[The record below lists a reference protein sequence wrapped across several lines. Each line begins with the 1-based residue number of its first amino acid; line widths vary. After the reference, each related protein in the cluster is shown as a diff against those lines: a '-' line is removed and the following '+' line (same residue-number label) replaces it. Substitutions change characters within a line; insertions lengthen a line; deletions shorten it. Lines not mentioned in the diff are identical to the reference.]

1 MTLLYDS
8 PTFLEHDTG
17 RHPENAARLTPIRR
31 QLHKESSH
39 FGLVRADWQPI
50 SAERLSRVH
59 PPEYVD
65 TIRKFAAAGGGQIE
79 VDTVVSPKSFDVALL
94 AAGAV
99 CDAVEQVVRS
109 EQHRQAFCLI
119 RPPGHHALANEVM
132 GFCLLNNVALGA
144 RVAID
149 ELGLSRVLVV
159 DWDVHH
165 GNGTQAIF
173 WEDPQVGFFSM
184 HRYPFYPGTGAAD
197 ETGGGRG
204 LGTTVNL
211 PISYGQPRPDILA
224 GFSATLERLADQI
237 RPELVIISAG
247 FDAHRLDPLTGLS
260 LSAGDF
266 GDLTADLVTMVP
278 KGRCVVFLEGGYDLD
293 ALAMS
298 AGSAIAALAGGSYRP
313 EAPTSGG
320 PGRTV
325 VDAVGRLRAAAGMP

>member
-247 FDAHRLDPLTGLS
+247 FDAHRLDPVGSLGLESEDFESLTRVVRNIAAAH
-260 LSAGDF
+260 AG
-266 GDLTADLVTMVP
+266 GRLVSV
-278 KGRCVVFLEGGYDLD
+278 LEGGYHPE
-293 ALAMS
+293 ALAES
-298 AGSAIAALAGGSYRP
+298 IEAHLHELSRTGSLS
-313 EAPTSGG
+313 
-320 PGRTV
+320 
-325 VDAVGRLRAAAGMP
+325 